1 MVSKSN
7 DNNNDNSEKIII
19 EFEKNWKALEIID
32 CTCTIVSISSISRFA
47 CANV

>member
-19 EFEKNWKALEIID
+19 EFEKNWKAFEIID
-32 CTCTIVSISSISRFA
+32 CTCTIVLAF
-47 CANV
+47 